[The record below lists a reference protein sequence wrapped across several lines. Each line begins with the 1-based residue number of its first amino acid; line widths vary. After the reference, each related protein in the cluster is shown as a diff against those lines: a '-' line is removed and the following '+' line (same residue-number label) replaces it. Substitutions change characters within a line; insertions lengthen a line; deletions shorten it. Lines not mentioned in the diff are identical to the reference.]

1 MTEIQKKKMLLGF
14 IMDGT
19 SGGVDNYILHFLD
32 AVKEEGLQI
41 DLLTNEAD
49 PELKERLLREYGSHL
64 YEIANLHHPVRQ
76 FQQVRN

>member
-32 AVKEEGLQI
+32 GGDFPQRK
-41 DLLTNEAD
+41 
-49 PELKERLLREYGSHL
+49 LRHVFPAPSD
-64 YEIANLHHPVRQ
+64 NV
-76 FQQVRN
+76 